1 MKRLIRLILLTI
13 LAALL
18 LVSCSSAPSLDN
30 TQWRLTRLAGVPVTS
45 LSSVTLKLDSGELS
59 GSDGCNTYGGSYASR
74 GSSFKVGTDIF
85 STLMA
90 CEEPLMT
97 QASMFY
103 TALNRVE
110 TFNLEGSKL
119 TLMDAGGSAVL
130 EFESMGK

>member
-1 MKRLIRLILLTI
+1 MKKLIGLILLAV
-13 LAALL
+13 LATLL
-18 LVSCSSAPSLDN
+18 LADCSSAPSLDN
-30 TQWRLTRLAGVPVTS
+30 TQWSLTRLAGVPVTS

-59 GSDGCNTYGGSYASR
+59 GSDGCNTYGGSYTSR

-97 QASMFY
+97 QSSMFY

-110 TFNLEGSKL
+110 AFNLEGRKL
-119 TLMDAGGSAVL
+119 TLMDAGGTAVL
-130 EFESMGK
+130 EFESLGK